1 MASKKIKPIDSEALA
16 QKLVAC
22 DKRQTVLDAIKHLNE
37 LGEEIVQKWN
47 RGEINDADK
56 DAKIGS
62 FRVEIQKLLDEGEK
76 GFKYFG

>member
-1 MASKKIKPIDSEALA
+1 MASKKMKPIDSEALA
-16 QKLVAC
+16 QKIVAC
-22 DKRQTVLDAIKHLNE
+22 NELQKVLDAIKHLNE

-47 RGEINDADK
+47 RGEINDAYK

-62 FRVEIQKLLDEGEK
+62 FREEIQELLEKGEK